1 MSLYRKQRLESVIQ
15 ELLSKEIVR
24 TIELENTLITIIGVE
39 VDEER
44 DKTFITISVY
54 PDEKKKDALIKLN
67 GQAPQL
73 AWFLLKKIR
82 VKKIPQLL
90 FR

>member
-15 ELLSKEIVR
+15 DLLSKEIVK
-24 TIELENTLITIIGVE
+24 TIETENALITVTGVE
-39 VDEER
+39 IDEER
-44 DKTFITISVY
+44 DKTIITISVY

-73 AWFLLKKIR
+73 AWFLVKKIR

>member
-15 ELLSKEIVR
+15 ELLSKEIVKNVS
-24 TIELENTLITIIGVE
+24 IDNALITITGVE
-39 VDEER
+39 VDEEK
-44 DKTFITISVY
+44 DKTIVSISTF

-67 GQAPQL
+67 GEAPQL
-73 AWFLLKKIR
+73 AWFLLKKIKI
-82 VKKIPQLL
+82 KKIPQLM